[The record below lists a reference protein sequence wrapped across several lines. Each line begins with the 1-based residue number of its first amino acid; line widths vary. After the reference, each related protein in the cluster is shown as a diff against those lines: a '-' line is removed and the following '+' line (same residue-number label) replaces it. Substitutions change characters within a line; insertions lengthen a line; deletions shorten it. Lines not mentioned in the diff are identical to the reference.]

1 MNGYLNYLIEVNM
14 GLMLFLVAYIL
25 IFGRETDFK
34 RQRIF
39 LIVGIAASLIFPL
52 FHIAYSRTTIPSI
65 GHVLPTYL
73 LPKVSIGGQGPYA
86 TGATDQKS
94 IEIWFY
100 IQCIYVV
107 GVGFFLVRF
116 IIQLLRLVMMMRT
129 STFSAG
135 RYRIVESSAHQ
146 HTFSFFNFIFLG
158 SADTLSPDEKQKII
172 QHETVHARQNHS
184 IDILLLNLLKIL
196 FWFNPAINIYKK
208 IFIQLHEFEADAR
221 AVENRDVDAY
231 CCLLAKVALQSAEL
245 QLANHFNHSLTIKR
259 IEMMKSIK
267 RKLRTWKVV
276 VFASV
281 VPIAFFI
288 LAGQDQLL
296 TEVKSLTN
304 SSIGVSDIPDEVQR
318 KIDELNNA
326 KPAKKFVVI
335 ETTTE
340 EGKNTFENVK
350 EDQIANMHWITPTA
364 KPSEPIRTFL
374 IIVLKGL
381 NGDGDVFTSVE
392 KPASPVGGMEEF
404 YKYLMHNIK
413 YPKEAR
419 MKGIEGDVLVEF
431 IVNTDGAIEVTGISG
446 IDTDCDLE
454 AMLVVQS
461 SPKWI
466 PAENQGVAVKQKMVL
481 PVGFRLTDPDMHGE
495 VNRKNVQDKLMPVA
509 AEWENAANGS
519 SNIAKA
525 LPEGSIQALWVMGNR
540 R

>member
-1 MNGYLNYLIEVNM
+1 
-14 GLMLFLVAYIL
+14 
-25 IFGRETDFK
+25 
-34 RQRIF
+34 
-39 LIVGIAASLIFPL
+39 
-52 FHIAYSRTTIPSI
+52 
-65 GHVLPTYL
+65 
-73 LPKVSIGGQGPYA
+73 
-86 TGATDQKS
+86 
-94 IEIWFY
+94 
-100 IQCIYVV
+100 
-107 GVGFFLVRF
+107 
-116 IIQLLRLVMMMRT
+116 
-129 STFSAG
+129 
-135 RYRIVESSAHQ
+135 
-146 HTFSFFNFIFLG
+146 
-158 SADTLSPDEKQKII
+158 
-172 QHETVHARQNHS
+172 
-184 IDILLLNLLKIL
+184 
-196 FWFNPAINIYKK
+196 
-208 IFIQLHEFEADAR
+208 
-221 AVENRDVDAY
+221 
-231 CCLLAKVALQSAEL
+231 
-245 QLANHFNHSLTIKR
+245 
-259 IEMMKSIK
+259 
-267 RKLRTWKVV
+267 V
-276 VFASV
+276 VFASF
-281 VPIAFFI
+281 VPIAFFV
-288 LAGQDQLL
+288 LACQDQLL

-392 KPASPVGGMEEF
+392 EPASPVGGMEEF

-431 IVNTDGAIEVTGISG
+431 IVNTDGAIDVTGISG
-446 IDTDCDLE
+446 IDTDCDME

-466 PAENQGVAVKQKMVL
+466 AARNKGVAVKQKMVL
-481 PVGFRLTDPDMHGE
+481 PVGFRLTDPDTHGE
-495 VNRKNVQDKLMPVA
+495 INGENVQDKSMSTA
-509 AEWENAANGS
+509 AEWENAASGS
-519 SNIAKA
+519 SHIAKA